1 MNKTKCEA
9 PKSHPWKCPLRMAL
23 LLSFAGLALFLL
35 VRSGSLPDSESLLAS
50 IQSAR
55 SYLEK
60 NPVALVLALTILPG
74 LGAPISPLL
83 ILFGVVIGPLYGLPV
98 ACIIG
103 VAAQSICTAWTYFLS
118 SGPLREFLKKS
129 LLRNRTLPELTPGNA
144 AKICFMVRI
153 APGFPYALQN
163 VVLGVLKMRFSTYLL
178 VSIPV
183 QSIYTVG
190 FISSGGAFFEGN
202 TSQALT
208 AFLILLAAI
217 FALRIIR
224 QRNKNHDG

>member
-202 TSQALT
+202 TGQAVT

-224 QRNKNHDG
+224 KRNKNHDG